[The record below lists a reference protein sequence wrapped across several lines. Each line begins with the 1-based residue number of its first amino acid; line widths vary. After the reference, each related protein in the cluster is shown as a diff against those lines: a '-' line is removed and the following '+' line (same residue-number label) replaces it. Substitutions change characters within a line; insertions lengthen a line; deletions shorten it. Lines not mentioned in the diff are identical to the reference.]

1 MMSPPAPS
9 VLKYE
14 REGSGSQ
21 HPFGLLV
28 KEHNKEQTMEGTSF
42 PTIRDVKRFIETM
55 KRSFLMP
62 GSDLSRHFQTARES
76 TEHEMASNARNVKG
90 ERDTSYRSNSAKE
103 GSAHDDASEA
113 EVWSEAMNAAF
124 EQSEQDAN
132 YQMPSESLS
141 VPDAVDS
148 TAGLLSTRAND
159 GQDSDSGPGSALYP
173 RRHLAATEQLSRNYG
188 SFDSGGLSGENTDVF
203 ISSPHVHTEH
213 VQSTGFTV
221 PEQTPSGSFFGGDLS
236 FSGHVTASPVNPPN
250 SPSQDFS
257 YYSSKTSDITR
268 LNSENIQQPTYT
280 PHRKDSL
287 TGYGLDNDFQSEE
300 LSRVT
305 PANVPSAPMPP
316 SLNSYGKSVYVRAPR
331 GQHYIPDYPP
341 TRRERPAQSFQA
353 YQPTVGEESKG
364 INSPPTTHLP
374 VSADPLSSSSDDPS
388 PQSHSGHVGVQT
400 SSPHDAHNQVF
411 NRKQPVRLHTM
422 FTVNPSSSPPG
433 SSRHDGYLRDQMDSI
448 SRPSTPMARDEDEEK
463 SDLSEQNLISA
474 TRGSKQMADNT
485 SAVKE
490 NQNFSSETKMVKPL
504 TSSPQ

>member
-316 SLNSYGKSVYVRAPR
+316 SLNSYGKSV
-331 GQHYIPDYPP
+331 
-341 TRRERPAQSFQA
+341 
-353 YQPTVGEESKG
+353 
-364 INSPPTTHLP
+364 
-374 VSADPLSSSSDDPS
+374 
-388 PQSHSGHVGVQT
+388 
-400 SSPHDAHNQVF
+400 
-411 NRKQPVRLHTM
+411 
-422 FTVNPSSSPPG
+422 SPPG

-490 NQNFSSETKMVKPL
+490 NQNFSSETADIKSSVNMGSVDIFNREGNQVSVVVH
-504 TSSPQ
+504 TSALL